1 MRRVSFKAD
10 AGTGRR
16 RLKAG
21 IIKTHHEHPTLIDR
35 IGEPFRKSDTD
46 YLGLFFVVKAH
57 NILKM
62 IVRSFGEFQRKTLS
76 GKSDG
81 LSETFDW
88 ESFSVVGR
96 SKF

>member
-1 MRRVSFKAD
+1 VRRVSFKAD

-21 IIKTHHEHPTLIDR
+21 IIKTHHEHPTLIDH
-35 IGEPFRKSDTD
+35 IGVPYCKNDTD
-46 YLGLFFVVKAH
+46 YLGLFFVLKTA

-62 IVRSFGEFQRKTLS
+62 VVRSFGEFQRKTLS

-81 LSETFDW
+81 LSETFD
-88 ESFSVVGR
+88 
-96 SKF
+96 